1 MLIETVKGLALMLSL
16 CFVYSASI
24 RAWRLQGLR
33 SQVSAGMLFGS
44 FCILGMVSPIVLLPG
59 IFFDT
64 RSVVLA
70 MAALFGGPVVAG
82 IALLMAA
89 AWRLGMGGIGTLT
102 GIVSMLPCIAL
113 GLLYRQG
120 RLRKRLRLDCVT
132 LLVFGILL
140 HSLVL
145 LSLYLLPAQARQYLH
160 ATMAWPF
167 LLMFSLGTVLMGLL
181 LRDVENR
188 VATEQSLLESSARL
202 KAIAGSIPDL
212 MLVLDARGVHREVLA
227 DNPRLLVAP
236 AFQVLGKRV
245 HEVLPPMLAERVL
258 EQIGQALAS
267 GQTQHMQYEVR
278 TLSGLRHFE
287 ARIRALGI
295 EVQGCP
301 AVLYL
306 ARDITERIQS
316 ETALRE
322 SELRFRSLLRDIPSI
337 AVQGYRADGTTTYW
351 NKASEQ
357 FYGYTKKEALGRNL
371 LELIVPPAMHSAV
384 REHMHAMFA
393 HGIGIPAEEIQL
405 QRKDGTLVDVYS
417 SHTHVAISGQP
428 AEMFRID
435 IDISQRKQAE
445 KEARYLAF
453 YDALTQ
459 LPNRR
464 LLTERLQF
472 SMASTARSGLRVAVV
487 FVDLDNFK
495 TLNDSRGH
503 AVGDL
508 LLVAAA
514 KRLQAC
520 LREQDTVARLG
531 GDEFVVLLH
540 NLAAKKTDAATQVRS
555 VAEKMLA
562 VLRQPFE
569 LAGQQHHI
577 TASMGATLL
586 HDHTKSIDEVL
597 KQADMAMYRA
607 KDAGRNRLC
616 FFDPLMQEEVN
627 QRALLESDMHH
638 GLRHAQFVLFYQPQ
652 VDGQGRV
659 TGAEALVRWQHPTRG
674 LVAPG
679 VFIPLAEES
688 GLILELGAWVL
699 QQALQQQ
706 ARWGQNP
713 ALAHLHLAINVSARQ
728 FRQEHFVD
736 QVLELVQRSGASPQ
750 HITLELTESLMLQ
763 DVEGVIATMH
773 RLKAQGIGFS
783 LDDFGTGYSSLNY
796 LKRLPLDQIKIDQGF
811 VRNALHDP
819 RDAAIAHSIVT
830 LADMLGL
837 GVIAEGVE
845 TPEQHRCLASYG
857 CRAFQGYLFGRPV
870 PVEAFE
876 AQVLA
881 MPAHGLDNPHTFDI

>member
-1 MLIETVKGLALMLSL
+1 MLIEAIKALALMLSL
-16 CFVYSASI
+16 CFVHSASI

-33 SQVSAGMLFGS
+33 SQVLSGMLFGS
-44 FCILGMVSPIVLLPG
+44 FCILGMVSPVVLMPG
-59 IFFDT
+59 IFLDT
-64 RSVVLA
+64 RSVVLG

-89 AWRLGMGGIGTLT
+89 AWRLGMGGIGAMA
-102 GIVSMLPCIAL
+102 GVVSMLACVAL

-120 RLRKRLRLDCVT
+120 RLRRRLRLNGVT
-132 LLVFGILL
+132 LLAFGMLL

-145 LSLYLLPAQARQYLH
+145 LSLYLLPPQVRQYLET
-160 ATMAWPF
+160 TMAWPF
-167 LLMFSLGTVLMGLL
+167 LLIFSLGTVLMGLL
-181 LRDVENR
+181 LRDVEKR
-188 VATEQSLLESSARL
+188 VFTEQALLENSSRL
-202 KAIAGSIPDL
+202 KAIAGSISDL
-212 MLVLDARGVHREVLA
+212 LLVLDARGVYREVLA
-227 DNPRLLVAP
+227 TDSQLLVAP
-236 AFQVLGKRV
+236 ASEVLGKRV
-245 HEVLPPMLAERVL
+245 HEVLPPALAERVM
-258 EQIGQALAS
+258 EQIGQALAT
-267 GQTQHMQYEVR
+267 GQAQSIQYQVQ

-337 AVQGYRADGTTTYW
+337 AVQGYLADGTTIYW

-357 FYGYTKKEALGRNL
+357 LYGYTQEEALGRNF

-384 REHMHAMFA
+384 REQMHGMFA
-393 HGIGIPAEEIQL
+393 HGICIPAGEL
-405 QRKDGTLVDVYS
+405 QMQHKDGTPVDVYCS
-417 SHTHVAISGQP
+417 YTHVVISGQP
-428 AEMFRID
+428 AEIFCID

-445 KEARYLAF
+445 EKARYLAF

-472 SMASTARSGLRVAVV
+472 SMAGTARSGLQMAVV

-514 KRLQAC
+514 RRLQHC
-520 LREQDTVARLG
+520 LREHDTVARLG

-540 NLAAKKTDAATQVRS
+540 NLAAKKTDAATQVRT
-555 VAEKMLA
+555 VAEKMMA

-627 QRALLESDMHH
+627 QRARLESEMHH

-679 VFIPLAEES
+679 VFIALAEES

-706 ARWGQNP
+706 ARWRQNP

-837 GVIAEGVE
+837 GVMAEGVE
-845 TPEQHRCLASYG
+845 TPEQHQCLASYG

-881 MPAHGLDNPHTFDI
+881 MPAYGPDNPHTFDI